1 MIGKGNKRSGA
12 DSHPWVDDRG
22 QVGALGESVAIEALK
37 NAGYKILDVNY
48 RCKLGEID
56 IVASDGG
63 VLVFVEVKA
72 RRGDR
77 FGNPKSAV
85 TLKKQRK
92 VSMVALEYLKRRGQ
106 SGEKARFDVVAVKL
120 CASRPKVE
128 IVRNAFDLAY

>member
-1 MIGKGNKRSGA
+1 
-12 DSHPWVDDRG
+12 
-22 QVGALGESVAIEALK
+22 VGALGESVAIAALK

-85 TLKKQRK
+85 TRKKQRK
-92 VSMVALEYLKRRGQ
+92 VSMVALEYLKRKGQ

-120 CASRPKVE
+120 CASRPEVE